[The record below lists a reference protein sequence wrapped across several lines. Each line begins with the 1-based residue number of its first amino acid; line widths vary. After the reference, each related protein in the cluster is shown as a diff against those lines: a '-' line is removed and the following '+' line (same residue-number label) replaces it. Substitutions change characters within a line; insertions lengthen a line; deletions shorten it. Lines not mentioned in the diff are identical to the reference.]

1 MATMEMFAS
10 VERGEEKYIMPYK
23 HNSQYSINTFM
34 AYEPSIYKEYI
45 LDDLR
50 EVKSVGYDFDQLD
63 LMIEMLE
70 YLEPIS
76 VDEVPGTSLVRE
88 FVGGS
93 EFEY

>member
-1 MATMEMFAS
+1 M
-10 VERGEEKYIMPYK
+10 
-23 HNSQYSINTFM
+23 
-34 AYEPSIYKEYI
+34 
-45 LDDLR
+45 
-50 EVKSVGYDFDQLD
+50 GYDFDQLD